1 MSDDIFLGP
10 AFDEPEGDEIVVAPD
25 APTNAL
31 ALPGP
36 LKKPGELEALER
48 AYRSC
53 KHLPEIIF
61 DDGGYLDD

>member
-36 LKKPGELEALER
+36 LKNPRELEALER

-53 KHLPEIIF
+53 KHLPEILF
-61 DDGGYLDD
+61 DVTDAADD